1 MTLHDL
7 EGRVLLESGTLL
19 VLDKPPGLPSTGRS
33 LEDDDCLQHA
43 LIQRAGAMVWAVH
56 QLDADTSGVNVFT
69 TEKHDVATLKDA
81 LTAPTAR
88 KEYLAIVHG
97 SPAWDARSVT
107 DPIGMI
113 DKESLGVTASGR
125 SARSEFEVL
134 DRGPEHSLLRVRIQ
148 TGRTHQIRI
157 HAAHLG
163 HPLVGEEW
171 YRSPPCTVHPRQALH
186 AGRLILEGAL
196 HLDVTAPIPDDLRA
210 LARTLGLRAPRAT
223 P

>member
-1 MTLHDL
+1 MTPQDL
-7 EGRVLLESGTLL
+7 EGRILLESGTLL

-33 LEDDDCLQHA
+33 LDDDDCLQHA
-43 LIQRAGAMVWAVH
+43 LMQRAGGMVWAVH

-69 TEKHDVATLKDA
+69 TEKRDVATLKDA

-97 SPAWDARSVT
+97 SPAWDARCAA
-107 DPIGMI
+107 DPIGMV
-113 DKESLGVTASGR
+113 DEESLGVTARGR

-134 DRGPEHSLLRVRIQ
+134 DRGSEHSLLRVRIQ

-171 YRSPPCTVHPRQALH
+171 YRSPPCTLHPRQALH

-210 LARTLGLRAPRAT
+210 LARTLGLRAPHAT

>member
-1 MTLHDL
+1 M
-7 EGRVLLESGTLL
+7 
-19 VLDKPPGLPSTGRS
+19 
-33 LEDDDCLQHA
+33 
-43 LIQRAGAMVWAVH
+43 QRAGAMVWAVH
-56 QLDADTSGVNVFT
+56 QLDADTSGVNLFT
-69 TEKHDVATLKDA
+69 TAKRDVSTLKDA

-97 SPAWDARSVT
+97 SPAWDARCVT

-113 DKESLGVTASGR
+113 DEESLGVTPSGR